1 MSAVPTEGSQRKVLA
16 VMAVLGSMGDTCGV
30 KISDQGEA
38 KGKRRKQMEE
48 ETTTL
53 QTHLLYETMPLYR
66 VTLPPL
72 YRHSQGA

>member
-1 MSAVPTEGSQRKVLA
+1 MSAVPTEGSQRKAFA
-16 VMAVLGSMGDTCGV
+16 VMAVGSMGDTCSV
-30 KISDQGEA
+30 KISDQGKA